1 MYNQVDKQDL
11 QQDLLLLQQPCVL
24 IQNRKNSVNT
34 QQHLIRSIEVDKN
47 PFYDTRDCLIP
58 TN

>member
-34 QQHLIRSIEVDKN
+34 QQHLIRSIEVDKI
-47 PFYDTRDCLIP
+47 PFMTLGIA
-58 TN
+58 